1 MSAERK
7 PVAPFYAVAVIWLLG
22 GYTLP
27 LYQPVCAVLLAI
39 ASVVVF
45 LVTNTLCRG
54 GGSLG
59 GEPEAPPV
67 TETPPS
73 ESRPAENPELEK
85 MLREGREAIAEMKRL
100 NDNIPA
106 PEISADIARMEQ
118 ITGKIFQAVQNDPSK
133 LPQVRRFMDYY
144 LPTTLKLLR
153 AYDQMS
159 NTGVSGENIDRSLVQ
174 IETMMRSAAIAFS
187 KQLDGLYGNDA
198 LDISAEIAAMETMLA
213 KEGLTG
219 QELKADPVQTDSTD
233 IRLEL

>member
-1 MSAERK
+1 MSAKRK
-7 PVAPFYAVAVIWLLG
+7 PVAPYYAVAVMWLLG
-22 GYTLP
+22 GFKLP
-27 LYQPVCAVLLAI
+27 LYQPVYAVLLAI

-45 LVTNTLCRG
+45 LAANALCRG

-59 GEPEAPPV
+59 GETEAPLV
-67 TETPPS
+67 TETPP
-73 ESRPAENPELEK
+73 AGNPELEN
-85 MLREGREAIAEMKRL
+85 MLREGREAISEMKRL
-100 NDNIPA
+100 NDNIAA
-106 PEISADIARMEQ
+106 PGISADIDRMEQ

-159 NTGVSGENIDRSLVQ
+159 NTGVSGENISRSLGQ

>member
-7 PVAPFYAVAVIWLLG
+7 PVAPYYAVAVMWLLG
-22 GYTLP
+22 GFTLP

-39 ASVVVF
+39 ASAVVF

-59 GEPEAPPV
+59 GEPE
-67 TETPPS
+67 TPPS
-73 ESRPAENPELEK
+73 ESRPAENPEREK

-100 NDNIPA
+100 NDNIAA
-106 PEISADIARMEQ
+106 PGISADIAQMEQ
-118 ITGKIFQAVQNDPSK
+118 ITGKIFQAVQNDPAK

-159 NTGVSGENIDRSLVQ
+159 NTGVSGENINKSLAQ

-187 KQLDGLYGNDA
+187 KQLDGLYGTTRWTF
-198 LDISAEIAAMETMLA
+198 L
-213 KEGLTG
+213 
-219 QELKADPVQTDSTD
+219 P
-233 IRLEL
+233 RLPPWRRCWQRRASPDRS